1 MWDGI
6 ILLVLIAALV
16 AFGVTRARRRLG
28 MGGSTGRTWI
38 IIMTAVILA
47 LAALYAYQTH
57 RR

>member
-1 MWDGI
+1 
-6 ILLVLIAALV
+6 
-16 AFGVTRARRRLG
+16 

-57 RR
+57 SR

>member
-57 RR
+57 RG

>member
-1 MWDGI
+1 MTDGI

-38 IIMTAVILA
+38 IIMAAVILA

-57 RR
+57 SR